1 MRLLLLCALLAIAAC
16 STVREPLRLYQRND
30 GDIINLRVGDVVEV
44 VLDGDPG
51 SEIRWFTTDGRPDLL
66 RQVSDTEYRTD
77 VESNTMERRL
87 MTRFRAVA
95 PGRTR
100 LRLTYSD
107 PSGTGRD
114 RSLAVW
120 VVVSERD

>member
-1 MRLLLLCALLAIAAC
+1 MRLLLLCALLVIAAC

-30 GDIINLRVGDVVEV
+30 GDLINLRVGDVVEV

-51 SEIRWFTTDGRPDLL
+51 SEIRWFTTDGQPDLL
-66 RQVSDTEYRTD
+66 QQVSDTEYRTD

-114 RSLAVW
+114 RALDVW
-120 VVVSERD
+120 VVVTERG